1 MLTKLLAAI
10 PPTAIQFGL
19 VLVLSF
25 LVGLER
31 ESLKRDGRRTFGG
44 VRTFPLLGLLGF
56 GITLLA
62 KGDVFA
68 TLAGFA
74 VVASFMLMSYWFKLR
89 NSMETGITT
98 EMSGLVVYVMGALVY
113 HGNTWLACTLV
124 VVNLFL
130 LELRDSLEGL
140 AERISTDEIVAA
152 TKFLLLTAVIL
163 PLVPNRGFTDFD
175 INPYKTWLVVVAVS
189 IVSYGSYI
197 LNRFAKGRGG
207 VLLSAIL
214 GGAYSSTV
222 TTVVLAKQAA
232 VGSRPFTFTGSIL
245 AASGMM
251 YLRVLIL
258 VMLFNRELGWQL
270 LPPFVVMSATC
281 LGVGTLM
288 ARHRRVEATRGE
300 SAELTRNPLDL
311 RAALGFAALFLV
323 VVVVTQVVIRTLGA
337 RGVYSLAGLMGLTD
351 ITPFIMSMTQMSLTP
366 GAADAGLVR
375 AAAAAILIATASNSM
390 VRGVYAYVFARRT
403 TGKWCLWAL
412 GTMGL
417 IGLLP
422 LLWL

>member
-1 MLTKLLAAI
+1 MISKLLAAI
-10 PPTAIQFGL
+10 PPTAVQFTL
-19 VLVLSF
+19 VLALSF

-62 KGDVFA
+62 KGNIFA
-68 TLAGFA
+68 TLTGFA
-74 VVASFMLMSYWFKLR
+74 VMASFMLVSYWFKLR
-89 NSMETGITT
+89 NSMDTGITT
-98 EMSGLVVYVMGALVY
+98 EMSGLVVYVMGALVF

-140 AERISTDEIVAA
+140 ADRISTDEIVAA

-163 PLVPNRGFTDFD
+163 PLVPNKGFTDFQ

-189 IVSYGSYI
+189 VVSYGSYI
-197 LNRFAKGRGG
+197 LNRVAKGRGG

-258 VMLFNRELGWQL
+258 VLLFNRELGRML
-270 LPPFVVMSATC
+270 APSFVVLAALS
-281 LGVGTLM
+281 LGLGTLM
-288 ARHRRVEATRGE
+288 ARHRTVEASRGE
-300 SAELTRNPLDL
+300 AADLERNPLDL
-311 RAALGFAALFLV
+311 RAALTFAALFLV
-323 VVVVTQVVIRTLGA
+323 VVVVTQLAVRTLGH
-337 RGVYSLAGLMGLTD
+337 RGIYSLAGLMGLTD
-351 ITPFIMSMTQMSLTP
+351 ITPFIMSMTQAA
-366 GAADAGLVR
+366 GAATPLK
-375 AAAAAILIATASNSM
+375 AAAASILIVTASNSV
-390 VRGVYAYVFARRT
+390 VRGVYAYMFAKRT
-403 TGKWCLWAL
+403 TGKWCLWSLSAL
-412 GTMGL
+412 GLLGL
-417 IGLLP
+417 VPLIWLGL
-422 LLWL
+422 